1 MEVPTEFLSVVF
13 EKNVPSLNVANK
25 LQQWN
30 VNHILHFTN
39 ADGADS
45 LERKRKDNLI
55 NDNQI
60 FGEWVGFS
68 WKYVQ
73 TLIILAVMG
82 LVRTLKSVIQKVYVR
97 NQF

>member
-1 MEVPTEFLSVVF
+1 MHQFVSLHMEVPTKFLSVVF

-25 LQQWN
+25 LQRN

-55 NDNQI
+55 NDNQS
-60 FGEWVGFS
+60 FGE
-68 WKYVQ
+68 
-73 TLIILAVMG
+73 
-82 LVRTLKSVIQKVYVR
+82 
-97 NQF
+97 

>member
-25 LQQWN
+25 LQWN

-45 LERKRKDNLI
+45 PECKRKDNLI
-55 NDNQI
+55 NDNQS

-73 TLIILAVMG
+73 ALI
-82 LVRTLKSVIQKVYVR
+82 
-97 NQF
+97 N